1 MPTLKAA
8 ARHASGCE
16 ALPAYSLCSTVQTLC
31 RHAAKLHFVAI
42 IIIIIIIIIVMVI
55 VIVYFAAVC
64 LQVSAV
70 TPFADIVDVR
80 MPEASH

>member
-16 ALPAYSLCSTVQTLC
+16 ALPAYSLCSTEQTLC
-31 RHAAKLHFVAI
+31 RHAAKLHFVVI
-42 IIIIIIIIIVMVI
+42 IITVIIIVI